1 MHCHDFSTIAE
12 FSVIGCSEH
21 EPCKLQFADL
31 YYAKQA
37 TYNKLIPNF
46 KLAESCRAKEPIT
59 LRLRGRR
66 VA

>member
-1 MHCHDFSTIAE
+1 MHCHDFSRIAE
-12 FSVIGCSEH
+12 FSVIGSEH
-21 EPCKLQFADL
+21 EPGKLQFADL

-37 TYNKLIPNF
+37 TYNQLIPNF
-46 KLAESCRAKEPIT
+46 KLAESCAKEPIT